1 MIVDGWIVPE
11 DRRSRLPTGK
21 QNAVDIIAG
30 SNKDEHTS
38 LGGNIAFRDTMMWA
52 MRLFA
57 ERQTAIGK
65 RAYWYLFTHEPPV
78 EPGGKD
84 LKATHATEIVYV
96 FNNLW
101 APRVIPDVS
110 SPKLAMES
118 GAGSENGRRDVVLLG
133 QLREKWRPEWT
144 RPSQLAAIQVTG
156 THRRTSLARLRII
169 LAQMC

>member
-1 MIVDGWIVPE
+1 M
-11 DRRSRLPTGK
+11 
-21 QNAVDIIAG
+21 IAG

-38 LGGNIAFRDTMMWA
+38 LGGNVAFRDTMMWA

-78 EPGGKD
+78 EPGSKD
-84 LKATHATEIVYV
+84 LKATHATEIVYA
-96 FNNLW
+96 FDNLW

-118 GAGSENGRRDVVLLG
+118 EKDRKMADEMSSYWANFAKNGDPNGRGLPNWPRFKNRNASPHVLG
-133 QLREKWRPEWT
+133 EIKEHPSPE
-144 RPSQLAAIQVTG
+144 I
-156 THRRTSLARLRII
+156 
-169 LAQMC
+169 